1 MLKARKGNRVVRIP
15 DEKANEYKALG
26 YSLFDEKGHVIYLQ
40 VKESERIKEL
50 EKEVGALR
58 KKIEILEEENAGLK
72 AQLQES
78 TEAEPKAMTEAVKGS
93 QKAVRKPTTK

>member
-40 VKESERIKEL
+40 VKESERIKGL
-50 EKEVGALR
+50 ENEVGALR

-78 TEAEPKAMTEAVKGS
+78 TEAEPEAKTEAVKGS
-93 QKAVRKPTTK
+93 QKASKKPTTK

>member
-40 VKESERIKEL
+40 VKDSERIKGL
-50 EKEVGALR
+50 ENEVDVLR
-58 KKIEILEEENAGLK
+58 RKIAVLKAENAELK
-72 AQLQES
+72 AQLLGS
-78 TEAEPKAMTEAVKGS
+78 NDAEPKAMTEAVKGS
-93 QKAVRKPTTK
+93 QKALRKPTTK

>member
-93 QKAVRKPTTK
+93 QKASRKQTTK